1 MINRIK
7 NLYSVTEEGAK
18 GLFKASIGCFIKNIA
33 YLLPASL
40 VIFFV
45 QGVLNDNIRPIPV
58 YIIAIII
65 LGLLMSAMIYYEY
78 NTTYEVT
85 YRESAN
91 LRIEIANLLKD
102 LPLSYFTK
110 HDISDLSQT
119 VMKDVADIE
128 HALSHA
134 IPQSFGFALFF
145 VLISIPLMM
154 GNLLLGLCIFV
165 PILTSFLLLL
175 TSKKLQIQ
183 GTTKYY
189 QQLRAN
195 SESFQEAI
203 ELQQEIRSYGQTQS
217 TIEKLNKQVE
227 DSEEIHIKTEF
238 MQAIPVTFSSSILHF
253 SLGLTI
259 VVGAALFSQGKVSL
273 AYLLGYIIASS
284 RIVDGVA
291 ALYANIAEILYIDA
305 RIKRIQSLKN
315 EPLQKGEE
323 ATLTQYDIEFKN
335 VVFSYDNERNVVDE
349 VSFTAKQNEVTALV
363 GPSGCG
369 KTSVLRLMS
378 RLYDYNQGQI
388 LIDGKEINH
397 IHTDYLFEKISIV
410 FQEVILFNTSV
421 LENIRIG
428 NRNASDEEVIEAA
441 KLANCHEFVEKLPQG
456 YQTLIGENGSKLS
469 GGERQRISIAR
480 AFLKDAP
487 IVLLDEISASL
498 DVENEMKIQQSLNR
512 LIKNKTVVIVSHRL
526 KSIEKADKII
536 VMNKGKIDSVGKHEQ
551 LLEQSALYRSMIQKA
566 TMTAEYRY

>member
-323 ATLTQYDIEFKN
+323 ATLAQYDIEFKN

-349 VSFTAKQNEVTALV
+349 VSFIAKQNEVTALV